1 MMEKKDTER
10 IVQEAIGKLPERQR
24 TALLLHRYEDLSYQ
38 EIAKIMDVTVASV
51 ESLLHR
57 AKQALAKNLFSLKKE
72 L

>member
-38 EIAKIMDVTVASV
+38 EIAKIMDVSVASV

-57 AKQALAKNLFSLKKE
+57 AKQTLAKNLLSLNKE